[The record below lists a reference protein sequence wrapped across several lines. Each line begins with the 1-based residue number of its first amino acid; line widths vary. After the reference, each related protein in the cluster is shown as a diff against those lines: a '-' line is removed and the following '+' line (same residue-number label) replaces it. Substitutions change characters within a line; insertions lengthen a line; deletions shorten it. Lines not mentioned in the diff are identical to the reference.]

1 MHLHD
6 HGRQVKMHLI
16 DMSEN
21 RARFR
26 TGVVLPPQAGLTFKW
41 MGPSR
46 DTLVVHG
53 HVSETRMIDK
63 RTAEYDIDFTMT
75 DEVRDRLGFEL
86 QEVQRRRRD
95 KIMNATAEMMGDFA
109 FERVADRKAYRTVVQ
124 FPVVVQAK
132 KNAQTWVPLK
142 GEARDLS
149 IGGMMMALPGEFEK
163 GTELELSFYLPF
175 DHEAHDASGKV
186 IVEVTPFG
194 ERRRSTSMPVRPFEQ
209 IQTRARIIKVLG
221 NARNGMPLYG
231 VRFVGLSGLLEDEVA
246 RWIHAHQLIQLRK
259 SKEPKKH
266 RRVPRAATPARKA
279 TPTASHREYSVAAR
293 TISLRQAVGEV
304 FAAAALPKVEHE
316 RHRER
321 VQERYSLRLPVQA
334 PRLAPPED
342 DIFGF
347 SKPAPVAVQ
356 ANAPAEKLFD
366 LTPVAP
372 VVDELD
378 VFGLGRVS
386 A

>member
-1 MHLHD
+1 MHLVD
-6 HGRQVKMHLI
+6 L
-16 DMSEN
+16 SEN

-75 DEVRDRLGFEL
+75 GGVRDRLGFEL
-86 QEVQRRRRD
+86 NEVYRRRRD

-109 FERVADRKAYRTVVQ
+109 FERVADRKGYRTVVQ
-124 FPVVVQAK
+124 FPVTVQAK
-132 KNAQTWVPLK
+132 KNAQTWIPLR

-149 IGGMMMALPGEFEK
+149 IGGMMLALPEEFEK
-163 GTELELSFYLPF
+163 GTELELAFHLPF
-175 DHEAHDASGKV
+175 DHEMHDADNKV

-194 ERRRSTSMPVRPFEQ
+194 ERRRSKSAPVRPFEQ

-221 NARNGMPLYG
+221 NARNGSPLYG

-266 RRVPRAATPARKA
+266 RKVPRAATPARESSL
-279 TPTASHREYSVAAR
+279 TAKHREYTVAAR

-321 VQERYSLRLPVQA
+321 VQERTSLRLPVQA
-334 PRLAPPED
+334 PRLAPASE

-347 SKPAPVAVQ
+347 SKPMPVAV
-356 ANAPAEKLFD
+356 AAPSSPGEPFE

-378 VFGLGRVS
+378 VFGLGKAS

>member
-1 MHLHD
+1 MHLVD
-6 HGRQVKMHLI
+6 L
-16 DMSEN
+16 SEN

-75 DEVRDRLGFEL
+75 DGVRDRLGFEL
-86 QEVQRRRRD
+86 HEVYRRRRD
-95 KIMNATAEMMGDFA
+95 KVMNATAEMMGDFA
-109 FERVADRKAYRTVVQ
+109 FERVADRKGYRTVVQ
-124 FPVVVQAK
+124 FPVTVQVK
-132 KNAQTWVPLK
+132 KNAQTWIPLR

-149 IGGMMMALPGEFEK
+149 IGGMMLSLPEEFEK

-175 DHEAHDASGKV
+175 DHEAHDINNKV
-186 IVEVTPFG
+186 VVEITPFG
-194 ERRRSTSMPVRPFEQ
+194 ERRRSTSVPVRPFEQ

-221 NARNGMPLYG
+221 NARNGSPLYG

-266 RRVPRAATPARKA
+266 RKVARSATPARQSTLAAK
-279 TPTASHREYSVAAR
+279 HREYTVAAR
-293 TISLRQAVGEV
+293 TINLRQAVGEV
-304 FAAAALPKVEHE
+304 FAAAALPKVEHQ

-321 VQERYSLRLPVQA
+321 VQQHQSLRLPVQA
-334 PRLAPPED
+334 PRLAPASE

-347 SKPAPVAVQ
+347 SQPMPAANASPAPATAVAPVA
-356 ANAPAEKLFD
+356 
-366 LTPVAP
+366 
-372 VVDELD
+372 DELD

>member
-1 MHLHD
+1 MFLVD
-6 HGRQVKMHLI
+6 L
-16 DMSEN
+16 SEN

-53 HVSETRMIDK
+53 HVADTRMIDK

-75 DEVRDRLGFEL
+75 DKVRDRLGFEL
-86 QEVQRRRRD
+86 NEVHRRRRD
-95 KIMNATAEMMGDFA
+95 RVMNATAEMIGDFA

-124 FPVVVQAK
+124 FPVTVQVK
-132 KNAQTWVPLK
+132 KNAQTWVPVR

-149 IGGMMMALPGEFEK
+149 IGGMMLALPDEYEK
-163 GTELELSFYLPF
+163 GTELELSFILPF
-175 DHEAHDASGKV
+175 DHETYSASNKT
-186 IVEVTPFG
+186 IIEITPFG
-194 ERRRSTSMPVRPFEQ
+194 ERRRSTAPQVRPFEQ
-209 IQTRARIIKVLG
+209 IQTRGRIIKVLG
-221 NARNGMPLYG
+221 NARNGQPLYG

-246 RWIHAHQLIQLRK
+246 RWIHAHQLAQLRK
-259 SKEPKKH
+259 NKEPKKH
-266 RRVPRAATPARKA
+266 RRVSRSSTPARNA
-279 TPTASHREYSVAAR
+279 MLTAQHREYTVAAR
-293 TISLRQAVGEV
+293 TINLRQAVGEV

-321 VQERYSLRLPVQA
+321 VQERHSLRLPVQA

-347 SKPAPVAVQ
+347 TKPTPPAAAPSVSH
-356 ANAPAEKLFD
+356 AEPFD
-366 LTPVAP
+366 LTPATP

-378 VFGLGRVS
+378 VFGLGSVS